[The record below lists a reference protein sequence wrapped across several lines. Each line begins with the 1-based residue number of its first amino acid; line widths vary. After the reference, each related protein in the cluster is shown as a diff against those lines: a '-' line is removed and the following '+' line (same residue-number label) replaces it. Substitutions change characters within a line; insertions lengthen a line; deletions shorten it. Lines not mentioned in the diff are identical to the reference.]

1 MPANWKEKKAQM
13 ELDAAKS
20 PDARKTVYKELFDS
34 MNTEPSQVAD
44 FLTEFVAHVFP
55 KDFMGGGGKN
65 RKVFTK
71 KVSQFVRFNRFETFT
86 RVGLLSKFRPQELPW
101 LRMPPC
107 KAENVSFF
115 MNENEF
121 VLWKLL
127 KWVFE
132 DLLVTLSRCFFYCTE
147 KQKEYSR
154 IFYYRK
160 GVWNLA
166 MKLAVEDLLRQ
177 TLVAVEKQTMKSFCE
192 INAQAPGKLRLIPK
206 NDTFRP
212 IMTFNRKIQSAGKRV
227 TTNNRL
233 GNAHMMLK
241 NLKSKMF
248 KNAFGFAVFNYD
260 DIMRR
265 YEAFVT
271 RWKRAGCPKLYFVA
285 MDIEKCYDSVECEK
299 LVQFLQRSDLLERE
313 YFVVNCFVLKRKNN
327 VLMERSTFKK
337 LPIKQY
343 FRYKF

>member
-1 MPANWKEKKAQM
+1 
-13 ELDAAKS
+13 
-20 PDARKTVYKELFDS
+20 
-34 MNTEPSQVAD
+34 
-44 FLTEFVAHVFP
+44 
-55 KDFMGGGGKN
+55 
-65 RKVFTK
+65 
-71 KVSQFVRFNRFETFT
+71 
-86 RVGLLSKFRPQELPW
+86 
-101 LRMPPC
+101 
-107 KAENVSFF
+107 
-115 MNENEF
+115 MNENDF

-160 GVWNLA
+160 GIWNLI
-166 MKLAVEDLLRQ
+166 MKMAVEDLLRQ
-177 TLVAVEKQTMKSFCE
+177 TLVSVKKQEMRTFCE
-192 INAQAPGKLRLIPK
+192 VNAQAPGKLRLIPK
-206 NDTFRP
+206 GDTFRP
-212 IMTFNRKIQSAGKRV
+212 IMTFNRKITGGNQGASGNVKRV

-248 KNAFGFAVFNYD
+248 KHAFGFAVFNYD

-265 YEAFVT
+265 YEAFVQK
-271 RWKRAGCPKLYFVA
+271 WKKAGQPKLYFVA

-327 VLMERSTFKK
+327 IILERSTFKK

-343 FRYKF
+343 FRYKFQKIGIDGRQYPSLFEILENEYNDLNIKRTIIVE

>member
-1 MPANWKEKKAQM
+1 
-13 ELDAAKS
+13 
-20 PDARKTVYKELFDS
+20 
-34 MNTEPSQVAD
+34 
-44 FLTEFVAHVFP
+44 
-55 KDFMGGGGKN
+55 
-65 RKVFTK
+65 
-71 KVSQFVRFNRFETFT
+71 
-86 RVGLLSKFRPQELPW
+86 
-101 LRMPPC
+101 
-107 KAENVSFF
+107 
-115 MNENEF
+115 
-121 VLWKLL
+121 
-127 KWVFE
+127 
-132 DLLVTLSRCFFYCTE
+132 
-147 KQKEYSR
+147 
-154 IFYYRK
+154 
-160 GVWNLA
+160 
-166 MKLAVEDLLRQ
+166 
-177 TLVAVEKQTMKSFCE
+177 
-192 INAQAPGKLRLIPK
+192 
-206 NDTFRP
+206 
-212 IMTFNRKIQSAGKRV
+212 MTFNRKIQSAGKRV

>member
-1 MPANWKEKKAQM
+1 MPDNWKERKAQM
-13 ELDAAKS
+13 SVEVLRDPESRGK
-20 PDARKTVYKELFDS
+20 VYKELFETGS
-34 MNTEPSQVAD
+34 TEYRNVSD

-71 KVSQFVRFNRFETFT
+71 KVLQFVKFNRFESFT
-86 RVGLLSKFRPQELPW
+86 KVTLLAKFRLHELPW
-101 LRMPPC
+101 LRFPGC
-107 KAENVSFF
+107 NEERKRYF

-121 VLWKLL
+121 VAWKLL

-132 DLLVTLSRCFFYCTE
+132 DLLVSLSRCFFYCTE

-160 GVWNLA
+160 GVWNLI
-166 MKLAVEDLLRQ
+166 MSLAVEDLLKQ
-177 TLVAVEKQTMKSFCE
+177 TLVSVKKQEMRSFCE
-192 INAQAPGKLRLIPK
+192 NNAQAPGKLRLIPK
-206 NDTFRP
+206 GDTFRP
-212 IMTFNRKIQSAGKRV
+212 IMTFNRKIATTSGAAAGNNMAKRV

-248 KNAFGFAVFNYD
+248 KHQFGFSVFNYD

-265 YEAFVT
+265 YE
-271 RWKRAGCPKLYFVA
+271 
-285 MDIEKCYDSVECEK
+285 
-299 LVQFLQRSDLLERE
+299 
-313 YFVVNCFVLKRKNN
+313 
-327 VLMERSTFKK
+327 
-337 LPIKQY
+337 
-343 FRYKF
+343 